1 MKKFLLLLI
10 TCVAFFVASA
20 GAQSVVDAAKQSR
33 ARQKANPNPKVID
46 NDIIP
51 STLDFSSST
60 PAEPASTGSTATP
73 ASASSEGRKDE
84 ISPKQEAGKDEKK
97 DENKTDSDKTANAD
111 EDRKNTDAWKKQIND
126 EKKEISQL
134 ERELNVA
141 QREAGLHNAV
151 YYADA
156 GTMLR
161 DSAKF
166 ADDSRKLQG
175 EIDTKTQA
183 LADAKQKL
191 ADLQEQ
197 ARKAGIP
204 ANQLD

>member
-1 MKKFLLLLI
+1 MKKILLLLI

-20 GAQSVVDAAKQSR
+20 GAQSVVDAARQSR
-33 ARQKANPNPKVID
+33 ARQKANPSAKVID

-51 STLDFSSST
+51 STLDFSST
-60 PAEPASTGSTATP
+60 PAEPASTGSTTTP
-73 ASASSEGRKDE
+73 VPASSEGRKDE
-84 ISPKQEAGKDEKK
+84 VSPKQETGKDEKK
-97 DENKTDSDKTANAD
+97 DENKTDSDKTANSD
-111 EDRKNTDAWKKQIND
+111 EDKKNIDAWKKQIND

-197 ARKAGIP
+197 ARKAGVP

>member
-1 MKKFLLLLI
+1 MKKLFPLLI
-10 TCVAFFVASA
+10 TCAVILMATA
-20 GAQSVVDAAKQSR
+20 GAQSVAEIARQTR
-33 ARQKANPNPKVID
+33 ARQKANPNAKVID
-46 NDIIP
+46 NDLIP
-51 STLDFSSST
+51 STLDSSSSASPST
-60 PAEPASTGSTATP
+60 AST
-73 ASASSEGRKDE
+73 SSESRKDE
-84 ISPKQEAGKDEKK
+84 ISNKPEAGKDE
-97 DENKTDSDKTANAD
+97 NKTGGDKTGSTEEKAATAE
-111 EDRKNTDAWKKQIND
+111 EDRKNTDAWKKLIND

-166 ADDSRKLQG
+166 ADDSRKLQT

-183 LADAKQKL
+183 LAAAKQKL
-191 ADLQEQ
+191 ADLQDQ
-197 ARKAGIP
+197 ARKAGVP

>member
-10 TCVAFFVASA
+10 TSVALFVACA
-20 GAQSVVDAAKQSR
+20 GAQSVVDAARQSR
-33 ARQKANPNPKVID
+33 ARQKANPSAKVID

-51 STLDFSSST
+51 STLDFSST
-60 PAEPASTGSTATP
+60 PAEPASTGSTT
-73 ASASSEGRKDE
+73 SASSEGRKDE
-84 ISPKQEAGKDEKK
+84 VSPKQEAGKDEKK
-97 DENKTDSDKTANAD
+97 DENKTDSDKSANSD
-111 EDRKNTDAWKKQIND
+111 EDKKNIDAWKKQIND

-197 ARKAGIP
+197 ARKAGVP